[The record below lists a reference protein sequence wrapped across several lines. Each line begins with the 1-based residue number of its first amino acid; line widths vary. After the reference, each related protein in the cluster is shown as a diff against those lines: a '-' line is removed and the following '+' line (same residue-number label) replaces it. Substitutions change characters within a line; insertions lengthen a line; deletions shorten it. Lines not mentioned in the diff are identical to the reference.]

1 MAYNGLHRACAWG
14 GVRGMVSSYIAW
26 YLFLAGA
33 GGGAY
38 AIGAT
43 VDLLLRFRS
52 GSWLSR
58 ASAITDAGLLAG
70 PVLVAISAVFLMLDL
85 GSPQLAFQ
93 VFLAPTGSLLSAGAW
108 SIALFCLTA
117 VAALFA
123 GAVDGGRV
131 IRTAEAALSVI
142 SALLSAFVIVYAG
155 IFLSLYPT
163 VPFLNT
169 PLIPVLFV
177 ASALATGAAVLITI
191 GFVRSAR
198 DDVSD
203 GLGSLVKLDAALVA
217 VEAIVL
223 ALFIGCAWE
232 AGDAQIRSVF
242 ELVSGSCSLFF
253 WFGVVLA
260 GLVVPLSVDIIVAG
274 TSSTPMLAMGAA
286 CTLVGGLCLR
296 FALLFA
302 AQRLC
307 LVDMSA
313 LVYWM

>member
-1 MAYNGLHRACAWG
+1 MAYNGLHRACDGG

-58 ASAITDAGLLAG
+58 ESSITDAGLLAG

-131 IRTAEAALSVI
+131 IRTAESALSVI